1 MKMNILTLL
10 ALAICLLA
18 WHPIQAFP
26 ASSVK
31 KHSLAQPLKETISS
45 SSTALHFKRGEGDES
60 KDGKKPSDGG
70 MWQKI
75 KRFLPGVKQAKLEK
89 SFAAP
94 KADSGNRYHIR
105 LVDPEVLNK
114 RHITTRLLRYFPDLS
129 WGTASEIVEKG
140 LENGVALV
148 RVVESLNEAE
158 YLVNMLR
165 TADPPV
171 KAEIYDSKLDEVLPF

>member
-1 MKMNILTLL
+1 MNILVLL

-26 ASSVK
+26 AASSVK
-31 KHSLAQPLKETISS
+31 KHSLAQPMETVSS
-45 SSTALHFKRGEGDES
+45 SATALHFKRGEGDES

-105 LVDPEVLNK
+105 LVEPEVLNK
-114 RHITTRLLRYFPDLS
+114 RHIITRLLRYLPDLS
-129 WGTASEIVEKG
+129 WGTASEIVEKA

-148 RVVESLNEAE
+148 RVVGSL
-158 YLVNMLR
+158 VSCSLR
-165 TADPPV
+165 S
-171 KAEIYDSKLDEVLPF
+171 DSSSQTDSLTPL